1 MDTKTCFR
9 KRAVHLAAAAVVA
22 LIAMCALL
30 LPRAAFASDQVAH
43 TFDPSSPETPIG
55 FNSPDEAVSFGAE
68 KSWPIYMDTDWDCS
82 DLEVP
87 EGKKLTIYMEG
98 HTIANKTHVATFSIF
113 YLYQDAELELKGDSK
128 GNTHQ
133 ITYDGYVGIYDKK
146 EITTTTGGL
155 LTSTNGAHVPLIRA
169 KENNKVI
176 IDGVTLG
183 GAYSYDNKHTDT
195 CGAINLGNES
205 YLSMKNGA
213 SIEHNSSGQGSD
225 RGKGAGIAANAHT
238 QIDMDNASVHDN
250 YSDNYGGGIYVD
262 NTDFVLNM
270 SNGSKIENNQAGA
283 GGGIYL
289 NRTNFTIK
297 CNDHSAS
304 ISNNSATKS
313 NRAST
318 KGEQSG
324 GGIHVDST
332 TGSNEGLIEGIT
344 IANNYSAYDGGGL
357 ELDQRW
363 TTVRNCEITGNS
375 CKYEGGGIYDCNSDN
390 LLDNC
395 TVTGNVCNV
404 GSGGNYEGGG
414 VYVWCDYDLKL
425 SNQCVIKGNTRGKNG
440 NADDVFLRENTGAT
454 AKAYI
459 TGSLSAGSSVGIR
472 SGIEGDRRVATNFKH
487 DTNDCLFYDLD
498 GYYVSYGTD
507 EGGDAWQRHATREFL
522 AQVNG
527 EGSNRYK
534 WNSPVT
540 LVAPLAKDGKV
551 FVRWDTGRT
560 TGLNPIDDYIDG
572 SQIFANALGFDMP
585 QNDVNAV
592 ATYADKATAL
602 DISVGE
608 PVAGMPLP
616 STAEFGCGGLTGSAS
631 VTWYEAASSESEI
644 SVASDIPGE
653 AAAVSDATEGMT
665 PVSGIAKEGTVYVAS
680 VTCFQSADDGLCFS
694 DSITADDVTVNS
706 EGAAAEASVDGC
718 TGAITVVTEGF
729 RTEGDTPAAETGKAN
744 VKAVTDGLALS
755 SSEAAREELGSVEV
769 SYAKGSGEVTFA
781 APVQSG
787 YNFCCWEDVPD
798 GWHKDDE
805 VGVVTVPQSALDEGY
820 EPTAVYTPV
829 VTKIEFAAD
838 APVTGG
844 GGLASEVPSLW
855 LTCSNGDR
863 VDFAEVLR
871 SKGLGVAWSP
881 EGEDGKAGFSTA
893 HTAVIELVDDAEG
906 LVDVDKVVSTDVVAV
921 AQNGVRAEAA
931 GFAVMD
937 GKLCLA
943 VAFPATPDAKATG
956 ISQPADVELTL
967 EEAKACAESGSWPLQ
982 RAVNVEVESGVAAEG
997 DIAWDAVE
1005 GFDANAT
1012 GAQELTVKGEVAHID
1027 TADGNK
1033 VNTDN
1038 VSLNVACRIK
1048 IAAPAQDGGE
1058 DGGETPAV
1066 NPDEG
1071 DGQPAAGDAAAA
1083 AGAKSASAKTGDS
1096 TPVLAVAAVAVVAIA
1111 AVVVAIVAAR
1121 RNRRR

>member
-1 MDTKTCFR
+1 MDTQTSFR
-9 KRAVHLAAAAVVA
+9 KRAGFLAAAVA
-22 LIAMCALL
+22 LVAMCALL

-82 DLEVP
+82 DLDIP

-98 HTIANKTHVATFSIF
+98 HTITNKTHVATFSIF

-205 YLSMKNGA
+205 HLSMKNGA

-250 YSDNYGGGIYVD
+250 YSDNYGGGIYVN

-304 ISNNSATKS
+304 ISNNSATNS

-357 ELDQRW
+357 ELDQSW

-404 GSGGNYEGGG
+404 DSGGNYEGGG

-425 SNQCVIKGNTRGKNG
+425 ANQCVIKGNTRGKNSD
-440 NADDVFLRENTGAT
+440 NADDVFLRENAGAT

-459 TGSLSAGSSVGIR
+459 TGSLSAGSSVGVR
-472 SGIEGDRRVATNFKH
+472 SGIEGDRRIAKSFKPE
-487 DTNDCLFYDLD
+487 TKDCLFYDLD
-498 GYYVSYGTD
+498 GYYISYGSD
-507 EGGDAWQRHATREFL
+507 EGGDAWQRHRTVEYL
-522 AQVNG
+522 AQLNG

-540 LVAPLAKDGKV
+540 LVAPLAKDDKV

-560 TGLNPIDDYIDG
+560 TGLNPIEDYIDG
-572 SQIFANALGFDMP
+572 SQIFDNVLSFDMP

-592 ATYADKATAL
+592 ATYADKATML
-602 DISVGE
+602 DISVEE

-616 STAEFGCGGLTGSAS
+616 SIAQFSCGGLTGSAS

-644 SVASDIPGE
+644 SVASDTPDE
-653 AAAVSDATEGMT
+653 AAAVSDAVEGMT
-665 PVSGIAKEGTVYVAS
+665 PVSGIAKEGAVYVAS
-680 VTCFQSADDGLCFS
+680 VTCFQSADKGLCFS
-694 DSITADDVTVNS
+694 DSITAEDVTVNS
-706 EGAAAEASVDGC
+706 EGAAEASVDGF
-718 TGAITVVTEGF
+718 TGAITVVTDVF
-729 RTEGDTPAAETGKAN
+729 KTEGDKPAAETGKAN
-744 VKAVTDGLALS
+744 VKAVTYGLALS
-755 SSEAAREELGSVEV
+755 ASDTARTVLDNVQV
-769 SYAKGSGEVTFA
+769 SYVKDGKNVTFA
-781 APVQSG
+781 APVQDG
-787 YNFCCWEDVPD
+787 YNFCNWENVPE
-798 GWHKDDE
+798 GCTQDDE
-805 VGVVTVPQSALDEGY
+805 IGTITVPQSLLAEGY

-829 VTKIEFAAD
+829 VTKVEFAAE
-838 APVTGG
+838 APEDGG
-844 GGLASEVPSLW
+844 DELVGKVNSLW

-863 VDFAEVLR
+863 VDFAEVMKSESL
-871 SKGLGVAWSP
+871 KVTWSP

-893 HTAVIELVDDAEG
+893 HTAVIELSDDVEG

-921 AQNGVRAEAA
+921 AQNSVQAEAA
-931 GFAVMD
+931 GFTVED
-937 GKLCLA
+937 GKLYLA
-943 VAFPATPDAKATG
+943 IAFPATAIAEATG
-956 ISQPADVELTL
+956 ITQPADVELTF
-967 EEAKACAESGSWPLQ
+967 EQAKACSELGIWPLAK
-982 RAVNVEVESGVAAEG
+982 AVDVAVESGVAAEG
-997 DIAWDAVE
+997 DVKWLAVE

-1012 GAQELTVKGEVAHID
+1012 GAQELTAHGSVTKIV
-1027 TADGNK
+1027 TADGSQI
-1033 VNTDN
+1033 DDA
-1038 VSLNVACRIK
+1038 SLSRDVACKIK
-1048 IAAPAQDGGE
+1048 VAAPVQGG
-1058 DGGETPAV
+1058 
-1066 NPDEG
+1066 DEG
-1071 DGQPAAGDAAAA
+1071 NGQPAAGDAD
-1083 AGAKSASAKTGDS
+1083 GKSALAKTSDS
-1096 TPVLAVAAVAVVAIA
+1096 IPVFAVAAVAAVAVTAIA
-1111 AVVVAIVAAR
+1111 VAAVAT
-1121 RNRRR
+1121 RRRKQ